1 MRVVAGLAKGRKLI
15 VPPGQSV
22 RPSSDRLKEALFSSL
37 GSDVQG
43 AQVLDLY
50 AGTGALGIE
59 SLSRGAAWAT
69 FVDQDPRA
77 VSTIRTNL
85 STTGLDENADIVPA
99 SAAQFVARSAE
110 TLFKIVLIDPP
121 YEMGI
126 PSTVLESLVEG
137 GFVDSNS
144 RIVVEV
150 SKRLGD
156 FSLPGSVEL
165 ESQRR
170 YGDSLLL
177 YMRMKGQGAGR

>member
-1 MRVVAGLAKGRKLI
+1 MRVVAGLAKGKKLI
-15 VPPGQSV
+15 VSPGQNV

-37 GSDVQG
+37 GRVVQG
-43 AQVLDLY
+43 ARVLDLY

-77 VSTIRTNL
+77 VSAIRTNL
-85 STTGLDENADIVPA
+85 SATGLDENADIVPA

-110 TLFKIVLIDPP
+110 TSFDVVLIDPP
-121 YEMGI
+121 YEIGI
-126 PSTVLESLVEG
+126 PSTVLESLVKG
-137 GFVDSNS
+137 GFVDVHS

-150 SKRLGD
+150 SKRLVD
-156 FSLPGSVEL
+156 TSLPESVEL

-177 YMRMKGQGAGR
+177 YMRMKSQGAGR